1 MTPEQLAAKI
11 RTIPDFPQPGI
22 VFRDITT
29 LLQDAAAFSASIE
42 AMTAPLRGLKADAL
56 IGIESRGFIF
66 GAPIARELGIGF
78 VPVRKLGKLPG
89 ETISI
94 EYDLEYGTNVLQIH
108 RELEEAA
115 GVAGAGQ
122 IGILRDV
129 SQGKS
134 IRAAIEQQ
142 IMEGNNTLKR
152 MQQEHEDPDKM
163 KPIEKFA
170 EKYGLAFPLASDET
184 KAVAERYGTWMWYRR
199 NEKALK
205 ELVEALGAEV

>member
-1 MTPEQLAAKI
+1 VTPEQLAAKI

-29 LLQDAAAFSASIE
+29 LLQDAEAFSASID

-108 RELEEAA
+108 RDALRPGARVIIVDDVLA
-115 GVAGAGQ
+115 TGGTVAG
-122 IGILRDV
+122 
-129 SQGKS
+129 
-134 IRAAIEQQ
+134 
-142 IMEGNNTLKR
+142 TLK
-152 MQQEHEDPDKM
+152 
-163 KPIEKFA
+163 
-170 EKYGLAFPLASDET
+170 
-184 KAVAERYGTWMWYRR
+184 
-199 NEKALK
+199 
-205 ELVEALGAEV
+205 LVEQLGAIPVAISFLAELPALGGRARLPDGIVSALIAF